1 MIEEAKYAWAYHEIR
16 CQQELQRIN
25 EARCERSRR
34 AHIRLFQLHESES
47 ARLWIECDPGIA
59 PCASQSWPHSAP

>member
-1 MIEEAKYAWAYHEIR
+1 MNEEAECAQAYHETR

-34 AHIRLFQLHESES
+34 AHICLFHLHYSMS
-47 ARLWIECDPGIA
+47 VNPGGDLTTA
-59 PCASQSWPHSAP
+59 ALAMAV

>member
-1 MIEEAKYAWAYHEIR
+1 MNEEAERTQAYHELR

-34 AHIRLFQLHESES
+34 VHIRLFQLHYAMTVNPTDDLPAAAFAMAVE
-47 ARLWIECDPGIA
+47 
-59 PCASQSWPHSAP
+59 